1 MSLATLL
8 NDGKPIR
15 VINLGEQTQDF
26 DVKNHSALN
35 EILSNED
42 LTGVD
47 LVGWGDFNKGVAGGI
62 TISKIPVA
70 DRAGYVPE
78 ASEPNFTYGNLKIRW
93 YNDILGGNNA
103 LFIYSI
109 SYRGYGIYSQSFG
122 VQNISSGA
130 YASWRGDEN
139 GWFRGFVFFVVWSVN
154 GQYKLCNAAVRYS
167 NPDMFT
173 TKPNIGGAPSRLKS
187 YKKEGATYIFN
198 LRTTGGYIYRVA
210 KDDISDTIQPDPKPD
225 TAPIAGLFFNK
236 SEKNKVDKEL
246 EDKGQY
252 RVTLNS
258 PTDLMNP
265 VIDIMAE
272 NADYLIKN
280 VNYVYMSAFE
290 RWYFVTSI
298 EILRTNLIRIR
309 CRVDVLYSFREQI
322 KKQKAIIARNE
333 ENYNLLLDDQNF
345 EFQANPVIKTKRFP
359 NNKVFLNNN
368 SRVEQHFVLV
378 LV

>member
-1 MSLATLL
+1 MRWVDIILNGNKQSAEVLESTTGPFTEAFTTLL
-8 NDGKPIR
+8 YGG
-15 VINLGEQTQDF
+15 GENVSDRLFTPAGLIGTN
-26 DVKNHSALN
+26 KEPAS
-35 EILSNED
+35 SNY
-42 LTGVD
+42 
-47 LVGWGDFNKGVAGGI
+47 
-62 TISKIPVA
+62 TISHEGSEISIYACIVNKELRMSRNPYYGSPSISNDTYSYAEQSP
-70 DRAGYVPE
+70 
-78 ASEPNFTYGNLKIRW
+78 SEPYTFLAFFKYNPNVVRLRFISVSKTNPIIVEQPPTITTLGKIR
-93 YNDILGGNNA
+93 LEKTGGAGANQ
-103 LFIYSI
+103 
-109 SYRGYGIYSQSFG
+109 YGIITDWKYYE
-122 VQNISSGA
+122 A
-130 YASWRGDEN
+130 DEPHYPI
-139 GWFRGFVFFVVWSVN
+139 VT
-154 GQYKLCNAAVRYS
+154 
-167 NPDMFT
+167 PI
-173 TKPNIGGAPSRLKS
+173 P
-187 YKKEGATYIFN
+187 
-198 LRTTGGYIYRVA
+198 
-210 KDDISDTIQPDPKPD
+210 PKPD

-246 EDKGQY
+246 EDIGQY